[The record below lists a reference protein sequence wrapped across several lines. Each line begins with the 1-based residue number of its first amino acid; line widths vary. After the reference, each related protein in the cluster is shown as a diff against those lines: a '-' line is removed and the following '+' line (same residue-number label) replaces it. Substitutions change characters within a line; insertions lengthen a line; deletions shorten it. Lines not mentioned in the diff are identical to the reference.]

1 MSPESEGDEQT
12 EHLDGLT
19 TQLKPLQEATDL
31 SAEAF
36 AAEKAW
42 QHQLS
47 GPERFENVRRQRAE
61 NRLLLHK
68 ACQQARKTKER
79 ALKDVQ
85 TAAACLADY
94 VPTRY
99 SYIQIDVVGSE
110 VPADFID
117 LTREDAR
124 RKQRKPAS
132 KLWPPKNWKGD
143 DMKLD
148 TGVAYVL
155 IMADE

>member
-1 MSPESEGDEQT
+1 MSAESEEDEQT

-19 TQLKPLQEATDL
+19 IRSKLLQSPTDT

-61 NRLLLHK
+61 NRLRLHK

-79 ALKDVQ
+79 A
-85 TAAACLADY
+85 AACLVDD
-94 VPTRY
+94 VPTRD
-99 SYIQIDVVGSE
+99 SYIQINGSE
-110 VPADFID
+110 APTEFVD
-117 LTREDAR
+117 LTREEVGR
-124 RKQRKPAS
+124 RKQPAPKP
-132 KLWPPKNWKGD
+132 WPPKNWRGGNLELA
-143 DMKLD
+143 M
-148 TGVAYVL
+148 GGAYVL
-155 IMADE
+155 IMNGE